1 MRQSDIDR
9 ELESFYSAGSE
20 GARLESSSP
29 AGVAEFLRVQTLV
42 RAQLAVLGVSSPLR
56 ILDVG
61 GATGIHSE
69 WLAADGHQ
77 VTLIDP
83 VVSQVEVAR
92 RVGTFDARVGD
103 ARSLP
108 FDDGEFDAILLF
120 GPLYHLYSR
129 EDRIGALR
137 EARRAVR
144 PDGVVMSAGISRVAV
159 VVYRMIHNV
168 WSDDDDLLS
177 VMKQGKPRRI
187 DGFPAA
193 HFHTC
198 DELES
203 ELREAGLDRVLSE
216 GIEGFGEGVEVLEG
230 RDESVTEAMLVLAE
244 RLAAVPGAKDT
255 SNHLMAWGRRPAA
268 G

>member
-42 RAQLAVLGVSSPLR
+42 RAQLAALGALSPLW

-108 FDDGEFDAILLF
+108 STTANSTPSCSSALSITCTHGKIGLV
-120 GPLYHLYSR
+120 HSVR
-129 EDRIGALR
+129 RGALY
-137 EARRAVR
+137 AQM
-144 PDGVVMSAGISRVAV
+144 G
-159 VVYRMIHNV
+159 
-168 WSDDDDLLS
+168 LS
-177 VMKQGKPRRI
+177 WPQG
-187 DGFPAA
+187 F
-193 HFHTC
+193 
-198 DELES
+198 
-203 ELREAGLDRVLSE
+203 RVLQWLSI
-216 GIEGFGEGVEVLEG
+216 G
-230 RDESVTEAMLVLAE
+230 
-244 RLAAVPGAKDT
+244 
-255 SNHLMAWGRRPAA
+255 
-268 G
+268 